1 LSGIGLRRSPE
12 ALDLVERIARERQA
26 QIQ

>member
-1 LSGIGLRRSPE
+1 LSGIGLGRSPE